1 MIMNGMRF
9 FAPGTLEAAVDI
21 SRRDALLPLMKYRR
35 KKRALQEIV
44 KEGLE
49 GLFTEGLG
57 NAQL

>member
-1 MIMNGMRF
+1 MIMIGIRL
-9 FAPGTLEAAVDI
+9 FALDTVEAAMDI

-49 GLFTEGLG
+49 GLFTGGLG